1 MLYNK
6 NTNCIL
12 LQKKLCRQLDSK
24 NHVKDS
30 YDMRECESSF
40 GCKPEFEKKKKSS
53 SILSCY
59 TTTCWK
65 KLLVMILE
73 NIVRVS

>member
-40 GCKPEFEKKKKSS
+40 GCKPEFEKKKKKQQHFVM
-53 SILSCY
+53 LY
-59 TTTCWK
+59 HY
-65 KLLVMILE
+65 LLEKVACHDTGKY
-73 NIVRVS
+73 S